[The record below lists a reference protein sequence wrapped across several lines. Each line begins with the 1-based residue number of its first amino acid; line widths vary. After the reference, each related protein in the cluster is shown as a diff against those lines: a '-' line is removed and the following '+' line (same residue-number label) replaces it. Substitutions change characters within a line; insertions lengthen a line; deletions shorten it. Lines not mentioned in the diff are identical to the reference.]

1 MVNFIISNA
10 PGTTYLSDND
20 GNSVL
25 HIAAERGHEVLVECL
40 MDTHNFG
47 LIVGA
52 RYVLL
57 RHADFQLIFSEDK
70 NFIVS
75 NSSHGMTP
83 LHLAAKNG
91 HYSVL
96 AYLLGHQQTPE
107 MAIEITDHR
116 QVILTI
122 ILFSLIIIITLMH
135 CAENSLIPS
144 L

>member
-57 RHADFQLIFSEDK
+57 RQVFIFSEDK
-70 NFIVS
+70 
-75 NSSHGMTP
+75 
-83 LHLAAKNG
+83 LELLLAI
-91 HYSVL
+91 
-96 AYLLGHQQTPE
+96 LLMG
-107 MAIEITDHR
+107 
-116 QVILTI
+116 
-122 ILFSLIIIITLMH
+122 
-135 CAENSLIPS
+135 
-144 L
+144 

>member
-1 MVNFIISNA
+1 MHSASFMLVVLFLYRMVNFIISNA

-57 RHADFQLIFSEDK
+57 R
-70 NFIVS
+70 
-75 NSSHGMTP
+75 
-83 LHLAAKNG
+83 
-91 HYSVL
+91 
-96 AYLLGHQQTPE
+96 
-107 MAIEITDHR
+107 
-116 QVILTI
+116 QV
-122 ILFSLIIIITLMH
+122 F
-135 CAENSLIPS
+135 N
-144 L
+144 